1 MGRTPPPANRR
12 RTSTPRPR
20 MGAEGNHQNGGSPA
34 LNDPSALRGGVG
46 RGSLP
51 ETTAGKSKNTIN
63 VFGLLATDFVIPV
76 VFRDIPSLP
85 TVVRQGLSYPTF
97 LPSIDCAVR
106 VVFGNL
112 IETGVTTVE
121 QQPPA
126 WALSFD
132 HCEHMTGKRL
142 FVQTVSV
149 VMGECAYR
157 GASAPTPF
165 LVRS

>member
-1 MGRTPPPANRR
+1 L
-12 RTSTPRPR
+12 
-20 MGAEGNHQNGGSPA
+20 GSW
-34 LNDPSALRGGVG
+34 S
-46 RGSLP
+46 SP
-51 ETTAGKSKNTIN
+51 ETAAGKNKNTIN

-85 TVVRQGLSYPTF
+85 TVVRQGLSYPTS

-112 IETGVTTVE
+112 IETEVTTVE

-132 HCEHMTGKRL
+132 HCKELPR
-142 FVQTVSV
+142 
-149 VMGECAYR
+149 
-157 GASAPTPF
+157 
-165 LVRS
+165 